1 MPPRNARS
9 SGSKRYYDWRGER
22 FWSVTTIL
30 SGGVP
35 KPALLPWGI
44 KSVAE
49 GAVEAVRSGALVP
62 MVEQDEMAAVQFL
75 KGLPY
80 AKRDRAAN
88 LGTEIHQAIEILA
101 QGKPWPD
108 WPLPIRPHMERF
120 REFVDAFRPE
130 WLASEASV
138 YNRSQA
144 YAGTLDAIVKIG
156 DRTLLLDVKTG
167 KAIYPEVALQLAAYR
182 HAEFI
187 GLPDGNEEQMPAV
200 EGAVALHLTDQGY
213 SLIEVETSER
223 VFNAF
228 LYAREVFRW
237 QEETSKGV
245 IAKEPV
251 APLFDADQARKE
263 KLAADGARGI
273 EEFGGV
279 AA

>member
-9 SGSKRYYDWRGER
+9 MGSKRYYDWKGER

-44 KSVAE
+44 KMVAE
-49 GAVEAVRSGALVP
+49 GAVEAVESGALVP
-62 MVEQDEMAAVQFL
+62 MVGQDRDAAVKFL

-88 LGTEIHQAIEILA
+88 LGTEIHQAIELLA
-101 QGKPWPD
+101 QGRPWPD

-120 REFVDAFRPE
+120 REFAEAFSPE
-130 WLASEASV
+130 WIASEASV
-138 YNRSQA
+138 FSRSQA
-144 YAGTLDAIVKIG
+144 YAGTLDAIVRVG

-167 KAIYPEVALQLAAYR
+167 KDIYPEVALQMAAYR

-187 GLPDGNEEQMPAV
+187 GLPDGNEEPMPPV
-200 EGAVALHLTDQGY
+200 DGAVALHLTGDAAR
-213 SLIEVETSER
+213 LIEVETGER
-223 VFNAF
+223 VFGAF

-237 QEETSKGV
+237 QEE
-245 IAKEPV
+245 IAKTVIGDEI
-251 APLFDADQARKE
+251 APLIDIAAARKARE
-263 KLAADGARGI
+263 NAMADEAI
-273 EEFGGV
+273 AQFGG